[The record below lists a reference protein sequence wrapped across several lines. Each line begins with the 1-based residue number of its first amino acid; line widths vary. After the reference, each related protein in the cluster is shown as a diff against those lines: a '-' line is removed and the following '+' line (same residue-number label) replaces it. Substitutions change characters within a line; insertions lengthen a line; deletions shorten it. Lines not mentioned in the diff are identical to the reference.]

1 LARKKKGK
9 DGKEEKGKPSP
20 KNLEMNKQ
28 IRFEGIFPPIVTP
41 LNEDEQIDELGFINQ
56 LNRLMDNGV
65 HGLYLLG
72 TSGEYVAL
80 MEHQRKRAIEIAV
93 STVNG
98 RIPIICGTMD
108 SSTKRVIR
116 NIEVAQELE
125 VDAVATTPPYYYP
138 PHSDADIIDFYKSIA
153 VSTDLP
159 VLIYNIPVTTKVMI
173 KAEVVYQLNE
183 AVENIAG
190 VKDSSGDWSNFIKLL
205 AYVGDCDKFSILL
218 GSYLL
223 GGPAMMLGAEGAVM
237 SIANV
242 DPKTPVQL
250 YEAARSGN
258 IDEVKR
264 LQLKLL
270 SLGKLYSYGTPA
282 SCLKACLEI
291 MGVCRAYTTSPI
303 QPVSESAR
311 AELEGLLREHGLIE
325 D

>member
-1 LARKKKGK
+1 M
-9 DGKEEKGKPSP
+9 S
-20 KNLEMNKQ
+20 NQQ

-41 LNEDEQIDELGFINQ
+41 LDETEQIDERGFVTQ

-65 HGLYLLG
+65 HGFYLLG

-80 MEHQRKRAIEIAV
+80 MEHQRERAIEIAV
-93 STVNG
+93 STVDG

-108 SSTKRVIR
+108 ASTKRVIR
-116 NIEVAQELE
+116 NIEIAQKLG

-153 VSTDLP
+153 ASTDLP
-159 VLIYNIPVTTKVMI
+159 VVIYNIPVTTKVMI
-173 KAEVVYQLNE
+173 KAEVVHQLNE
-183 AVENIAG
+183 TVENIAG

-205 AYVGDCDKFSILL
+205 AYVGDSDKFSILL

-223 GGPAMMLGAEGAVM
+223 GGPAVMLGAEGAVM

-242 DPKTPVQL
+242 DPRTPVQL
-250 YEAARSGN
+250 YEAARKGD
-258 IDEVKR
+258 IDRVKR
-264 LQLKLL
+264 LQFKLL

-282 SCLKACLEI
+282 SCLKACLDI
-291 MGVCRAYTTSPI
+291 MGICRTHTTSPI
-303 QPVSESAR
+303 QPVSELGR
-311 AELEGLLREHGLIE
+311 RELEQLLREHGLVE

>member
-1 LARKKKGK
+1 MTA
-9 DGKEEKGKPSP
+9 
-20 KNLEMNKQ
+20 Q

-41 LNEDEQIDELGFINQ
+41 LNKDEQIDERGFIHQ

-65 HGLYLLG
+65 HGFYLLG

-80 MEHQRKRAIEIAV
+80 LEQQRKRALEIAV
-93 STVNG
+93 STVDD

-108 SSTKRVIR
+108 SSTKRVIH
-116 NIEVAQELE
+116 NIEIAQEFG
-125 VDAVATTPPYYYP
+125 VDAVAATPPYYYP
-138 PHSDADIIDFYKSIA
+138 PHSDADLIDFYKTIA
-153 VSTDLP
+153 ANTDLP

-173 KAEVVYQLNE
+173 KAEVVSQLNE
-183 AVENIAG
+183 TVENIAG

-205 AYVGDCDKFSILL
+205 AYVGDSDKFSILL

-250 YEAARSGN
+250 YEAARNGN
-258 IDEVKR
+258 IAEVKR

-270 SLGKLYSYGTPA
+270 ALGKLYSYGTPA

-291 MGVCRAYTTSPI
+291 MGICHAYTTSPI
-303 QPVSESAR
+303 QPVSEAGR
-311 AELEGLLREHGLIE
+311 AELEQLLKECGLIR
-325 D
+325 